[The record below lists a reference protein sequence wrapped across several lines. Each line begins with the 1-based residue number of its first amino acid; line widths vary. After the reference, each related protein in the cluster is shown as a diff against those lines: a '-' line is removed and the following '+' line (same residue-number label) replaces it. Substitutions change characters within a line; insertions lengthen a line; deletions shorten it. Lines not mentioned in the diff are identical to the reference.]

1 MGPAAY
7 KLLSQE
13 LPLRQL
19 PTVTLPRDTVL
30 HHFGAFDAANHKL
43 DRPIWVSDAFEV
55 AQEYQYFGVPAPF
68 YTVLSL
74 HSPLSVADLN
84 GKRLQPLA
92 AALNMPSHRAW
103 NVCLAAYLRVSR
115 AQAILYAG
123 REIFLADPAQV
134 IGQVRTVPSGSIQG
148 RR

>member
-13 LPLRQL
+13 LPLRQF
-19 PTVTLPRDTVL
+19 PAVTLPRDTVL

-43 DRPIWVSDAFEV
+43 DRPIWVSDEFEV
-55 AQEYQYFGVPAPF
+55 AQEYQFFGVPAPF

-74 HSPLSVADLN
+74 HSPLTAVDLN

-92 AALNMPSHRAW
+92 TALNMPSHRAW
-103 NVCLAAYLRVSR
+103 NLCLAAYLHRGRV
-115 AQAILYAG
+115 QAIVYAG

-134 IGQVRTVPSGSIQG
+134 IGLVRTVPSGSIQS